1 MYGVVTKYVLKP
13 KLSLARA
20 SSAPHPS
27 RALSSRSFDAF
38 TPRELLRPHAP
49 DQHYG
54 SVLDERGSSHGPVVP
69 VEIHIPASQRT
80 DLRRTRS
87 EFPQS
92 KATLFAYQREDEL
105 EKGQQTEPEENKYQP
120 AAADEST
127 PMLGFISVTPS
138 KDFFPILLTMVACL
152 GSFAFG
158 FHIGFSSPFEDA
170 VQQTSK
176 LSKQQCDLM
185 FSLISIG
192 AIAGALSSGPFSASF
207 GRRTSIVGSTLPYV
221 LGALLM
227 VWAGHDFVFLSAGRL
242 LIGVGVGSS
251 SVLVPLYVA
260 EIAPPALRGSLGSA
274 SSFFMSAGLVL
285 VNAAGLPAVSNPQ
298 LWQLVLLVSLIPI
311 VLMSIVM
318 QFYAVET
325 PRYLMSVE
333 DVEGAK
339 AALRRLRGPDWDVEG
354 EINEMMDTEEVGL
367 GSVKHSKAALRRW
380 AEQYGKYFEP
390 DAMLPRSGSW
400 QSNGYQTEEEEEVQQ
415 LDDEQEEV
423 ESLEDEQNHKEA
435 DMVDT
440 AIDKAIGENTQ
451 SASKRQSR
459 GPTQLRTVASS
470 PTLKSSLAK
479 SKRSSSANATTDIN
493 TSPTSASSVD
503 NAITAMSPAGS
514 ITLPEA
520 PRDKKSVRVTLP
532 GNTYPEPAELDSVSA
547 SHKVPQLQKP
557 PTAANKSTG
566 RIPTMLNAAHSM
578 NSSAHNLLA
587 RARSVAR
594 RAFPSAPVL
603 PIAPGGEVE
612 ETTGWAIYLQ
622 RKHLVPLLLGISLQC
637 LQQWSGI
644 NAFMFHLKSMLTDK
658 GDAAAE
664 QQPTHEQNEANSR
677 SALYGAIGVS
687 SLQLVMGGL
696 AMVMMEK
703 AGRRVWLLASSF
715 GMSISAVLLSYA
727 YFSAASNNLRILL
740 VMMYVASFAVGMG
753 PMPWL
758 VCSEIFPAAIR
769 SSAVSMATT
778 ANWANAFLVTASY
791 PLLEEALGVWGVYAM
806 YAAVIVAGMLYVALC
821 LPETAGKSLEEIEDM
836 FDTAAEKDGERANE
850 KAGGQNGKW

>member
-27 RALSSRSFDAF
+27 RARSFDAF
-38 TPRELLRPHAP
+38 TPRELLRPHPP

-69 VEIHIPASQRT
+69 VEIHIPTSQRP

-105 EKGQQTEPEENKYQP
+105 EKGEQDADESKYAP
-120 AAADEST
+120 NVPDEST
-127 PMLGFISVTPS
+127 PMMGFISATPS
-138 KDFFPILLTMVACL
+138 NDFLPILLTMLACL

-170 VQQTSK
+170 VLQTSK
-176 LSKQQCDLM
+176 LPQQQIDLM

-192 AIAGALSSGPFSASF
+192 AIAGALSSGPISASF
-207 GRRTSIVGSTLPYV
+207 GRRTSIVASTLPYV

-227 VWAGHDFVFLSAGRL
+227 VWAGRDLVFLCAGRL

-260 EIAPPALRGSLGSA
+260 EIAPPARRGSLGSA

-285 VNAAGLPAVSNPQ
+285 VNAAGIPAVSNPQ
-298 LWQLVLLVSLIPI
+298 LWKLVLLASLIPI
-311 VLMSIVM
+311 VLMSVVM

-325 PRYLMSVE
+325 PRYLMSVD

-339 AALRRLRGPDWDVEG
+339 AALRRLRGDGWDVDG

-367 GSVKHSKAALRRW
+367 GSVKHSKEALRRW

-390 DAMLPRSGSW
+390 DAMMPRSGSW
-400 QSNGYQTEEEEEVQQ
+400 QSPNGYQTEEDEEEDLQQ
-415 LDDEQEEV
+415 LGEEQEEV
-423 ESLEDEQNHKEA
+423 EDLEAEQNDKDAE
-435 DMVDT
+435 MVDATIDRAT
-440 AIDKAIGENTQ
+440 ANNGKGT
-451 SASKRQSR
+451 SVRQS
-459 GPTQLRTVASS
+459 GAVTQLRSVASS

-479 SKRSSSANATTDIN
+479 SKRSSSANSTTELN
-493 TSPTSASSVD
+493 TSPSSATSTDTST
-503 NAITAMSPAGS
+503 TALSPSGP

-532 GNTYPEPAELDSVSA
+532 GNSYPEPAEPDSVPKAAPHLHIPPNAHS
-547 SHKVPQLQKP
+547 QKAP
-557 PTAANKSTG
+557 GRSPT
-566 RIPTMLNAAHSM
+566 LLHAAHQV

-603 PIAPGGEVE
+603 PSTSTDDEP
-612 ETTGWAIYLQ
+612 TGWGVYLQ

-658 GDAAAE
+658 GDDAAE
-664 QQPTHEQNEANSR
+664 QQSSQDQNDANAR
-677 SALYGAIGVS
+677 TALYGAIGVS
-687 SLQLVMGGL
+687 TLQLVMGGL

-727 YFSAASNNLRILL
+727 YYSNASNNLRILL
-740 VMMYVASFAVGMG
+740 VMTYVASFATGMG

-791 PLLEEALGVWGVYAM
+791 PLLEAALGEWGVYAM
-806 YAAVIVAGMLYVALC
+806 YAAIIVIGMVYVALC

-836 FDTAAEKDGERANE
+836 FDTSIDKEGDRANG
-850 KAGGQNGKW
+850 KAGGQNDRW

>member
-27 RALSSRSFDAF
+27 RVSRPSDAF
-38 TPRELLRPHAP
+38 TPRDLQRPHAP

-54 SVLDERGSSHGPVVP
+54 SVLDERGSSNGPVVP
-69 VEIHIPASQRT
+69 VEIHIPTSQRP

-105 EKGQQTEPEENKYQP
+105 EQDAQQAEESKYSP
-120 AAADEST
+120 IARPDEST
-127 PMLGFISVTPS
+127 PMMGFISAVPS
-138 KDFFPILLTMVACL
+138 SDFLPVLLTMVACL

-176 LSKQQCDLM
+176 LNKQQCDLM

-192 AIAGALSSGPFSASF
+192 AIVGALSSGPISASF
-207 GRRTSIVGSTLPYV
+207 GRRTSIVASTLPYV

-227 VWAGHDFVFLSAGRL
+227 VWAGRDLVFLCAGRL

-260 EIAPPALRGSLGSA
+260 EIAPPARRGSLGTA
-274 SSFFMSAGLVL
+274 SSFFMTAGLVL
-285 VNAAGLPAVSNPQ
+285 VNAAGLPAVKDPQ
-298 LWQLVLLVSLIPI
+298 LWQFVLLASLIPI
-311 VLMSIVM
+311 VFMSVVM

-325 PRYLMSVE
+325 PRYLMSVD
-333 DVEGAK
+333 DVDGAK
-339 AALRRLRGPDWDVEG
+339 AALRRLRGDGWDVDG

-367 GSVKHSKAALRRW
+367 GSVKHSKEALRRW

-400 QSNGYQTEEEEEVQQ
+400 QSQNGYQTDEEDAQQ
-415 LDDEQEEV
+415 LDEEEEV
-423 ESLEDEQNHKEA
+423 ESLEAEQDEQDKERVDA
-435 DMVDT
+435 ANDM
-440 AIDKAIGENTQ
+440 AGEDKQTTP
-451 SASKRQSR
+451 SRQS
-459 GPTQLRTVASS
+459 GKPTPLRTVASS

-479 SKRSSSANATTDIN
+479 SKRASSANSAQSTDQN
-493 TSPTSASSVD
+493 TSPSSASASDASSATLPPVH
-503 NAITAMSPAGS
+503 

-532 GNTYPEPAELDSVSA
+532 GNSYPEPAEPDSVTTA
-547 SHKVPQLQKP
+547 NNP
-557 PTAANKSTG
+557 PYLHIPAAHNARSTG
-566 RIPTMLNAAHSM
+566 RSPTIIHAAHKV

-603 PIAPGGEVE
+603 PSASAGDE
-612 ETTGWAIYLQ
+612 EATGWAVYFQ
-622 RKHLVPLLLGISLQC
+622 RKHFVPLLLGISLQC

-658 GDAAAE
+658 GDTTSDE
-664 QQPTHEQNEANSR
+664 QPSKEQADINAQT
-677 SALYGAIGVS
+677 ALYGAIAVS

-703 AGRRVWLLASSF
+703 AGRRVWLLASSV

-727 YFSAASNNLRILL
+727 YYSGASNNLRILL
-740 VMMYVASFAVGMG
+740 VMTYVASFATGMG

-758 VCSEIFPAAIR
+758 VCSEIFPAVIR

-791 PLLEEALGVWGVYAM
+791 PLLEEALGEWGVYAM
-806 YAAVIVAGMLYVALC
+806 YAAVIVVGMLYVAVC

-836 FDTAAEKDGERANE
+836 FDTDAEKESERSNG
-850 KAGGQNGKW
+850 KAGGQNDRW

>member
-20 SSAPHPS
+20 SSAPHPTYS
-27 RALSSRSFDAF
+27 HSFDAY

-54 SVLDERGSSHGPVVP
+54 SVLDERGSSQGVVVP
-69 VEIHIPASQRT
+69 VETHIPTSQRP

-105 EKGQQTEPEENKYQP
+105 EKGQQRAAEESKRHQSN
-120 AAADEST
+120 ADEAT
-127 PMLGFISVTPS
+127 PMLGFLSATPS
-138 KDFFPILLTMVACL
+138 NDFFPILLTMVACL

-170 VQQTSK
+170 VQQTSR
-176 LSKQQCDLM
+176 LNRQQCDLM

-192 AIAGALSSGPFSASF
+192 AIAGALSSGPLSASF
-207 GRRTSIVGSTLPYV
+207 GRRTSMVASSLPYV

-227 VWAGHDFVFLSAGRL
+227 VWAGHDLVFLCAGRL

-260 EIAPPALRGSLGSA
+260 EIAPPARRGSLGSA

-285 VNAAGLPAVSNPQ
+285 VNAAGLPAVTDPQ
-298 LWQLVLLVSLIPI
+298 VWKFVLLVSLVPT
-311 VLMSIVM
+311 VLMSVVM
-318 QFYAVET
+318 QPYAVET
-325 PRYLMSVE
+325 TRYLMSV
-333 DVEGAK
+333 DDIDGAK
-339 AALRRLRGPDWDVEG
+339 AALRRLRGDAWDVDG

-367 GSVKHSKAALRRW
+367 GSVKQSKEALKRW

-390 DAMLPRSGSW
+390 DAMMPRSNSW
-400 QSNGYQTEEEEEVQQ
+400 QSPNGYQTEDEEDAQQ
-415 LDDEQEEV
+415 LDDEEEEEEEV
-423 ESLEDEQNHKEA
+423 ETLEAEQDDRDADRVEA
-435 DMVDT
+435 AAD
-440 AIDKAIGENTQ
+440 AKAA
-451 SASKRQSR
+451 ASVEQPSK
-459 GPTQLRTVASS
+459 PAQLRTVASS

-479 SKRSSSANATTDIN
+479 SKRSFSANSTADVNN
-493 TSPTSASSVD
+493 TSPNSAHSTDGNS
-503 NAITAMSPAGS
+503 ATLPPAGL

-532 GNTYPEPAELDSVSA
+532 GNKYPEPTEPDSSTSHNPRNPPHLNIPHSA
-547 SHKVPQLQKP
+547 RRTGPNRSPTLQP
-557 PTAANKSTG
+557 AAPS
-566 RIPTMLNAAHSM
+566 L

-603 PIAPGGEVE
+603 PSAPASE
-612 ETTGWAIYLQ
+612 ETTGWAVYFQ
-622 RKHLVPLLLGISLQC
+622 RRHLVPLLLGISLQC

-644 NAFMFHLKSMLTDK
+644 NAFMFHLKSMLTNK
-658 GDAAAE
+658 GDGPEVQEASQE
-664 QQPTHEQNEANSR
+664 QDDANAR
-677 SALYGAIGVS
+677 TALYGAIGVS
-687 SLQLVMGGL
+687 TLQLVMGGL

-703 AGRRVWLLASSF
+703 AGRRVWLLASSL
-715 GMSISAVLLSYA
+715 GMSVSAVLLSYA
-727 YFSAASNNLRILL
+727 YYSGASNNLRILL
-740 VMMYVASFAVGMG
+740 VMTYVASFATGMG

-758 VCSEIFPAAIR
+758 VCSEIFPALIR

-791 PLLEEALGVWGVYAM
+791 PLLEQALGDWGVYAM
-806 YAAVIVAGMLYVALC
+806 YAAIIVAGMLYVALC

-836 FDTAAEKDGERANE
+836 FDSNADKERE
-850 KAGGQNGKW
+850 RTNGKLGG